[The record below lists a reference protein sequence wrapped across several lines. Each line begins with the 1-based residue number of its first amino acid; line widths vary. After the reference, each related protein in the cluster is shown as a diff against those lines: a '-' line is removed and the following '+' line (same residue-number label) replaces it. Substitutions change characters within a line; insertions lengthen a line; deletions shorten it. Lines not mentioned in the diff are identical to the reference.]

1 MLGLIIVVAMF
12 VALALAGPR
21 FGADSRTG
29 YRDHDRCLGR

>member
-1 MLGLIIVVAMF
+1 MLGLIIVVASF

-29 YRDHDRCLGR
+29 FR